1 MESRWDVLSAVG
13 AITCAWLL
21 LRVAWGVARGV
32 YVYLL
37 PQARRGSPWLRAQG
51 TWAVVTGATSG
62 IGKAYAHELARR
74 GLDVVL
80 ISRNLS
86 KLELEAKEIE
96 RLHGRRTR
104 VIQADFTGGLQIYGD
119 IEAQLQGLEVGVLVN
134 NVAMTYGRGV
144 LRKLLDCENPAKI
157 TADMVNCNVLSVVQM
172 TRIVLPQMVSR
183 RRGVII
189 NLSSVASLRS
199 IPLLATYAASK
210 AFVRSFSLAVA
221 TEYRPLGITVQ
232 SVSPC
237 VVSTNMTKHPT
248 PGLLIKLPED
258 FAREAL
264 DTLGLSSDVSGCLSH
279 ALQVLLMP
287 VVLPQWLLH
296 SRWGDQILLK
306 VFSWFMDSSK

>member
-13 AITCAWLL
+13 AITCVWLL

-51 TWAVVTGATSG
+51 AWAVVTGATGG
-62 IGKAYAHELARR
+62 IGRAYAHELARR
-74 GLDVVL
+74 GLNVVL

-119 IEAQLQGLEVGVLVN
+119 IEAELQGLEVGVLVN
-134 NVAMTYGRGV
+134 NVAMTYGGNKLKR
-144 LRKLLDCENPAKI
+144 LLDCENPAKSMM
-157 TADMVNCNVLSVVQM
+157 DVVNCNILSMVQM

-183 RRGVII
+183 RRGVIV

-199 IPLLATYAASK
+199 VPLLAMYAASK

-232 SVSPC
+232 AVSPC
-237 VVSTNMTKHPT
+237 VVSTNMTSHPT
-248 PGLLIKLPED
+248 PGPLIKLPED

-279 ALQVLLMP
+279 ALQTLLMP
-287 VVLPQWLLH
+287 VVLPEWLIH
-296 SRWGDQILLK
+296 TPWGSQLLLK
-306 VFSWFMDSSK
+306 VTGSLMDLSE

>member
-1 MESRWDVLSAVG
+1 MA
-13 AITCAWLL
+13 
-21 LRVAWGVARGV
+21 
-32 YVYLL
+32 
-37 PQARRGSPWLRAQG
+37 P
-51 TWAVVTGATSG
+51 
-62 IGKAYAHELARR
+62 KLARR
-74 GLDVVL
+74 GLNVVL

-119 IEAQLQGLEVGVLVN
+119 IEAELQGLEVGVLVN
-134 NVAMTYGRGV
+134 NVAMTYGGNKLKR
-144 LRKLLDCENPAKI
+144 LLDCENPAKSMM
-157 TADMVNCNVLSVVQM
+157 DVVNCNILSMVQM

-183 RRGVII
+183 RRGVIV

-199 IPLLATYAASK
+199 VPLLAMYAASK

-232 SVSPC
+232 AVSPC
-237 VVSTNMTKHPT
+237 VVSTNMTSHPT
-248 PGLLIKLPED
+248 PGPLIKLPED

-279 ALQVLLMP
+279 ALQTLLMP
-287 VVLPQWLLH
+287 VVLPEWLIH
-296 SRWGDQILLK
+296 TPWGSQLLLK
-306 VFSWFMDSSK
+306 VTGSLMDLSE